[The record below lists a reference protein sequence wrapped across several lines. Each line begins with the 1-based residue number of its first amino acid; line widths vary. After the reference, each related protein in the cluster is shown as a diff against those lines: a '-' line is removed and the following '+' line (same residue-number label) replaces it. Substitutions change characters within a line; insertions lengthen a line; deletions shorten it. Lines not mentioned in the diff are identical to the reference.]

1 LTLPVALVGGVL
13 AALLGGGVLSI
24 GALFGFLTLL
34 AIAVRNGLVMV
45 NHFQHLAQDEDE
57 SIGSELV
64 LRGAR
69 ERLAPILMTALA
81 TGVALLPILFGG
93 SIAGN
98 ELLNPMAAVLLGG
111 LVTSTLLNL
120 FIVPALYLRWP
131 AALPAEATTDSS
143 TQPTLEAA

>member
-1 LTLPVALVGGVL
+1 
-13 AALLGGGVLSI
+13 
-24 GALFGFLTLL
+24 
-34 AIAVRNGLVMV
+34 MV
-45 NHFQHLAQDEDE
+45 NHFQRLAQYEDE

-81 TGVALLPILFGG
+81 ASVAFLPLLIGG
-93 SIAGN
+93 SIPGN
-98 ELLNPMAAVLLGG
+98 ELLSPMAAVVLGG

-131 AALPAEATTDSS
+131 AALPAEVTEESS
-143 TQPTLEAA
+143 AEPALEAA